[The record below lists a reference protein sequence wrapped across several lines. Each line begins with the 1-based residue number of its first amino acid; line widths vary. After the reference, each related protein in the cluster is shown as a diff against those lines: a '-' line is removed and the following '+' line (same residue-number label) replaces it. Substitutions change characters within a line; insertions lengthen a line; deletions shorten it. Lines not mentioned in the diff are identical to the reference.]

1 MNPREIGKLIV
12 SILVCQAAGIIGSLV
27 TTANIPTWYAS
38 LNKPFFTP
46 PNWLFGPVWITLYTL
61 MGISLFLIIRDGW
74 HQPEKRRGLY
84 FFGAQLFLN
93 SLWSILFFGLQS
105 PLLGVMGII
114 PMWILI
120 LLTILEFRKTNRTAA
135 WLLVPYICWVTIA
148 TALNIGVWLL
158 NP

>member
-1 MNPREIGKLIV
+1 MNPREIVNLIV
-12 SILVCQAAGIIGSLV
+12 CIVVCQAAGIIGSLFTV
-27 TTANIPTWYAS
+27 SSIPTWYAS

-46 PNWLFGPVWITLYTL
+46 PNFVFGPVWITLYTL

-74 HQPEKRRGLY
+74 NQPEKRRGLY

-93 SLWSILFFGLQS
+93 ALWSILFFGLQS
-105 PLLGVMGII
+105 PLLGVVGII
-114 PMWILI
+114 PMWIII
-120 LLTILEFRKTNRTAA
+120 LLTILEFRKISRVAA

-148 TALNIGVWLL
+148 TALNISVWLL